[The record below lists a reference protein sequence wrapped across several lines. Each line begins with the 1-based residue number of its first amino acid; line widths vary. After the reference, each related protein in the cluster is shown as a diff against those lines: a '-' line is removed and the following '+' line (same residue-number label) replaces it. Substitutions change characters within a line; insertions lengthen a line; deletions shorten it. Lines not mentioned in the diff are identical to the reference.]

1 MARVTLADIAGEL
14 GLSKFAVSRA
24 LAGKGGVSPETRQLV
39 AETAGRLGYA
49 KAQPR
54 LSTEVQLIFHDHDPV
69 NSELAM
75 QIQSGV
81 QYEASALGVSLRMGW
96 THDPEQ
102 VGALALGSRGV
113 ILFGSHSAE
122 ATEAVRMSGRPLVR
136 GGWLNPLEQV
146 DQVMGADHEAGAAVG
161 DYLYR
166 LGHRE
171 IAYVHGTPGF
181 RGRVE
186 RLFGLREAAEVDHGM
201 TVHELRFNE
210 NSQFAEEYRKLL
222 RKTKKVTALF
232 CAHDGLAVTV
242 ISELL
247 HLGYKVPD
255 DVTVIGFGD
264 FSAARQ
270 ITPTLTTVRL
280 PGRDMGRAALRLLM
294 DRIRLGPKNL
304 ESTQRLYIVPLIVE
318 RNSSGPSPVT
328 QHDKS

>member
-122 ATEAVRMSGRPLVR
+122 AIEAVRMTGRPLVR
-136 GGWLNPLEQV
+136 VGWLNPLEQV

-161 DYLYR
+161 DYLHR

-186 RLFGLREAAEVDHGM
+186 RLFGLRETAEVDHGM

-294 DRIRLGPKNL
+294 DRIRLGPQNL
-304 ESTQRLYIVPLIVE
+304 ESTQRLYIVPQIVE
-318 RNSSGPSPVT
+318 RNSSGPSPV
-328 QHDKS
+328 KS